1 MGIVGTLGHH
11 ESQGYAPNVSPHIGI
26 DQEEK
31 KEIKMKTVEAVGLF
45 LDNCQLRGL
54 SVCTIKTY
62 TQQLSYFAK
71 VFPKLPSTPED
82 IEDFLASRGN
92 GNTQE
97 TVHSYFRTLR
107 ASYNFLERRRGIA
120 NPMHKGQVQPP
131 IVKPKVMPTLEAT
144 DINLLAIYS
153 NSQRN
158 DALWGLC
165 RDDGTQ
171 NSEVGNLLRDNALI
185 VLFIDTGI
193 RSGEAISLKRDNIK
207 EGYIVVEG
215 KAGQRAVPISDF
227 TRTLLLR
234 LPKYDDGYVFHGH
247 KGKLT
252 RSGAYCIVKK
262 ALQQIGITGGKLGSH
277 RLRHTFGRLWVAR
290 GGDIRSLQIIL
301 GHANITTT
309 QKYTALAMS
318 DVMDKHKEYSPAQL
332 MGVK

>member
-1 MGIVGTLGHH
+1 MV
-11 ESQGYAPNVSPHIGI
+11 
-26 DQEEK
+26 
-31 KEIKMKTVEAVGLF
+31 LF
-45 LDNCQLRGL
+45 IDNCQLRGL
-54 SVCTIKTY
+54 SPITIKNY
-62 TQQLSYFAK
+62 SQQLRYFEQA
-71 VFPKLPSTPED
+71 FPELPSTPED
-82 IEDFLASRGN
+82 IEGFLAARGS

-107 ASYNFLERRRGIA
+107 ACYNFLERRHEVT

-131 IVKPKVMPTLEAT
+131 RLKPKVMPTLEAT
-144 DINLLAIYS
+144 DVQLLAIYG

-158 DALWGLC
+158 EALWGLC

-171 NSEVGNLLRDNALI
+171 NSEVGNLLRDNAII
-185 VLFIDTGI
+185 VTFLDTGI
-193 RSGEAISLKRDNIK
+193 RSGEACNLKRDDIK

-215 KAGQRAVPISDF
+215 KVGQRAVPISDF

-252 RSGAYCIVKK
+252 NSGVYCIVKK

-301 GHANITTT
+301 GHASITTT

-318 DVMDKHKEYSPAQL
+318 DVMHKHKEFSPAHL